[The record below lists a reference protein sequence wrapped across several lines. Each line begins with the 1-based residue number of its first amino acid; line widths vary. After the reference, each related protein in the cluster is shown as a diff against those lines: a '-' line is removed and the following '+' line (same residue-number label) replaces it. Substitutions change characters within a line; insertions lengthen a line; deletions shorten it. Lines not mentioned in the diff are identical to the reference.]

1 MSTIAQNAGGVM
13 PTVPRKPAT
22 AGRPISDVERALIA
36 FISAS
41 LPTGMVQAHCR
52 SQVPSPRD
60 VAARRPAR
68 VMRARLTW
76 GARAAARREVEA
88 LREELK
94 KQVAMR

>member
-1 MSTIAQNAGGVM
+1 
-13 PTVPRKPAT
+13 
-22 AGRPISDVERALIA
+22 
-36 FISAS
+36 
-41 LPTGMVQAHCR
+41 MVQAHCR
-52 SQVPSPRD
+52 SQAPSPRD